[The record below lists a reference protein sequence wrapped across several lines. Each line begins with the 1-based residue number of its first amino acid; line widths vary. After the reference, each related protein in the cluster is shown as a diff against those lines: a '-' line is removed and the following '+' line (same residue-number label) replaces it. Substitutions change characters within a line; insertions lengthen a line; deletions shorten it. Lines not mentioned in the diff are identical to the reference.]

1 MIPDNDL
8 FDFSKTADLDDDEI
22 ASAVEPSPKLDTEPI
37 MALNSDET
45 ALEVIEAP
53 TNGAAPKEAEQ
64 AALFDKGEWWE
75 EAWKGMP
82 AFEQKD
88 LAPWKS
94 IYVHFE
100 NRSDMEGFAKLIG
113 QQVGLNTRSIW
124 WPESEIC
131 RLADKRYVDPEEISE
146 NVEVMEIG

>member
-1 MIPDNDL
+1 MASADNLL
-8 FDFSKTADLDDDEI
+8 FDFSQTADLDDDEI
-22 ASAVEPSPKLDTEPI
+22 AASVSPKLDTEPI

-53 TNGAAPKEAEQ
+53 TNGSAPKEAEQ
-64 AALFDKGEWWE
+64 VALFDKGEWWE
-75 EAWKGMP
+75 EAWRGMP

-100 NRSDMEGFAKLIG
+100 NRADMEDFARLIG
-113 QQVGLNTRSIW
+113 QQVGLNTRSVW
-124 WPESEIC
+124 HPAAEIG
-131 RLADKRYVDPEEISE
+131 RLADKRFVEAELEVSSE
-146 NVEVMEIG
+146 VEVLDQL